1 MTSREPIGF
10 TSIDRGRRRLFAVA
24 MVLFA
29 AWAIGLGI
37 FAFTTAE
44 KPRAGAPAPAAAE

>member
-10 TSIDRGRRRLFAVA
+10 ASIDRGRRRLFAFA
-24 MVLFA
+24 MIVFA
-29 AWAIGLGI
+29 AWAIGLGV

-44 KPRAGAPAPAAAE
+44 NPRAVALGAPG